1 MRNIENQNSD
11 QQTVV
16 IHVEIWS
23 GIVCFFVTSGSEI
36 LKR

>member
-16 IHVEIWS
+16 IHVEIS